1 MSDTGKQ
8 SPLGVNVTGSV
19 LQNTGLCINPVNQGY
34 IGASKYNDNYDPGS
48 LVNNTCLKWLTYAI
62 NDAYTRGYASGA
74 NNTVS
79 TATYNN
85 LISIGNGNIPALG
98 NSPPDTYTIT
108 DPSNQWTGQAT
119 TGYYVTGDTG
129 DGQEATWL
137 PYDTTNPNKSVTQW
151 GYIRLFAL
159 QAWNEFNYNGKVYG
173 DTGFSS
179 MPEYKDFTST
189 FLTADNF
196 VSYTNTSINAAKN
209 SQTFLEN
216 TYSNMNDLISADITG
231 VSLATHTFGQDC
243 VAAGKAIDLSKISK
257 YGLPS
262 VLLQTIK
269 KYNALTQSLSLALLS
284 TGLEVNDIDQIS
296 RNNISASKL
305 QEQQI
310 YGAFLI
316 IMGQDLLDVLVPLNC
331 KTAGLDNLA
340 DLLNIQK
347 LFPNS
352 YQSITVPI
360 YNTNPSPTNS
370 KTYYPIFEGNSLNAR
385 LESPEIKNTVGTTIP
400 VGEPPIITPPMPTP
414 ATVVA
419 DTKDSSIENINISNG
434 TMFKGI
440 MSERSV

>member
-151 GYIRLFAL
+151 GYIRDRKSTRL
-159 QAWNEFNYNGKVYG
+159 N
-173 DTGFSS
+173 SS
-179 MPEYKDFTST
+179 
-189 FLTADNF
+189 
-196 VSYTNTSINAAKN
+196 
-209 SQTFLEN
+209 
-216 TYSNMNDLISADITG
+216 
-231 VSLATHTFGQDC
+231 H
-243 VAAGKAIDLSKISK
+243 
-257 YGLPS
+257 
-262 VLLQTIK
+262 
-269 KYNALTQSLSLALLS
+269 
-284 TGLEVNDIDQIS
+284 
-296 RNNISASKL
+296 
-305 QEQQI
+305 
-310 YGAFLI
+310 
-316 IMGQDLLDVLVPLNC
+316 
-331 KTAGLDNLA
+331 
-340 DLLNIQK
+340 
-347 LFPNS
+347 
-352 YQSITVPI
+352 
-360 YNTNPSPTNS
+360 
-370 KTYYPIFEGNSLNAR
+370 
-385 LESPEIKNTVGTTIP
+385 
-400 VGEPPIITPPMPTP
+400 
-414 ATVVA
+414 
-419 DTKDSSIENINISNG
+419 
-434 TMFKGI
+434 
-440 MSERSV
+440 

>member
-189 FLTADNF
+189 FLTADN
-196 VSYTNTSINAAKN
+196 
-209 SQTFLEN
+209 
-216 TYSNMNDLISADITG
+216 
-231 VSLATHTFGQDC
+231 
-243 VAAGKAIDLSKISK
+243 
-257 YGLPS
+257 
-262 VLLQTIK
+262 
-269 KYNALTQSLSLALLS
+269 
-284 TGLEVNDIDQIS
+284 
-296 RNNISASKL
+296 
-305 QEQQI
+305 
-310 YGAFLI
+310 
-316 IMGQDLLDVLVPLNC
+316 
-331 KTAGLDNLA
+331 
-340 DLLNIQK
+340 
-347 LFPNS
+347 
-352 YQSITVPI
+352 
-360 YNTNPSPTNS
+360 
-370 KTYYPIFEGNSLNAR
+370 
-385 LESPEIKNTVGTTIP
+385 
-400 VGEPPIITPPMPTP
+400 
-414 ATVVA
+414 
-419 DTKDSSIENINISNG
+419 
-434 TMFKGI
+434 
-440 MSERSV
+440 